1 MTLTQIIEMLKTS
14 GINSKQKVIKM
25 LETKNTAELYELQRS
40 INSRIGEIE
49 WNSSKKEEVKKMRK
63 ITIKKI
69 QIDV

>member
-1 MTLTQIIEMLKTS
+1 MARKKWRLKKLTLTQIIEMLKTS

-49 WNSSKKEEVKKMRK
+49 WNSSKKEDVK
-63 ITIKKI
+63 
-69 QIDV
+69 

>member
-1 MTLTQIIEMLKTS
+1 MARKKWRLKKLTLTQIVEMLKTS

-49 WNSSKKEEVKKMRK
+49 WNSSKKEEVK
-63 ITIKKI
+63 
-69 QIDV
+69 

>member
-25 LETKNTAELYELQRS
+25 LETKNTAELYELQCS

-49 WNSSKKEEVKKMRK
+49 WNSSKKEEVK
-63 ITIKKI
+63 
-69 QIDV
+69 

>member
-1 MTLTQIIEMLKTS
+1 MTLTQIIEILKTS

-49 WNSSKKEEVKKMRK
+49 WNSSKKEEVK
-63 ITIKKI
+63 
-69 QIDV
+69 